1 MEGKK
6 RSNLISFKVSE
17 EFLDKLEALQVGD
30 ESLSLTVKRIS
41 EEHLGIA
48 KPRTTVEERVD
59 TVNSKVDQV
68 LDLLRSLPTELGK
81 VAAQQN

>member
-30 ESLSLTVKRIS
+30 ESLSLIVKRIS

-48 KPRTTVEERVD
+48 KPRTTVEE
-59 TVNSKVDQV
+59 KVDQV